1 MAFEPDVDLSELVE
15 QTDGYSGADLQGLV
29 YNAHLEAVHSSINVV
44 SAESSSTPIDTDR
57 AVDFV
62 THNTDVGASAVL
74 SLAERNAQNKRVSP
88 PYRGHAVIAHT
99 MVCKL
104 RQILDSVGSTSLASR
119 SIARVDQSPVSICMH
134 SLDVLTQSKQTLV
147 TSEHLDKALQDT
159 RPSVPRDEL
168 ARLQRMYVDH
178 RMALDYC

>member
-1 MAFEPDVDLSELVE
+1 MAFEPNVDLSELVE

-44 SAESSSTPIDTDR
+44 SAEASSTSIDMDR

-88 PYRGHAVIAHT
+88 PPRPLAVITHA
-99 MVCKL
+99 MVC
-104 RQILDSVGSTSLASR
+104 SYVR
-119 SIARVDQSPVSICMH
+119 SWTA
-134 SLDVLTQSKQTLV
+134 
-147 TSEHLDKALQDT
+147 
-159 RPSVPRDEL
+159 
-168 ARLQRMYVDH
+168 
-178 RMALDYC
+178 